1 MNEELLSFYQRELT
15 ALRQTGRVFAE
26 RHRHIGGRLH
36 LTADISPDPHVE
48 RLIEATALLAAR
60 IQARIHDGVP
70 EITQSLL
77 HATYPHLLHPVPA
90 RAIFQMQVNIHTA
103 DTGRGV
109 EIARGSELHSMP
121 LRHGPGTD
129 QVSCRFVTGADVT
142 LWPLEI
148 TDITVEPVSIS
159 PLRGIGRGGNL
170 IVRCHLRTLGDAVL
184 DDLPI
189 DCLQLFLDGAPVA
202 RNGLYE
208 LLFSRLKGIAVGRVP
223 AGRTRMEHVP
233 LPHAAVTPVGFGE
246 TESVLAFDPRTPMGY
261 RLLLEYLSFPDK
273 FMFARVDGLRGAF
286 TGREAELCFVLDGDE
301 VPGGMVETLREEGRD
316 LLRLG
321 CVPAINQFPMDLEPV
336 RLTQRVARY
345 PLVPDTRRPLAFE
358 VHAVEDVTLVMRQ
371 NQVVRQRVAPLFAL
385 HRQEGPAD
393 QALYWHHGLET
404 APDGAQE
411 TTLSLSDPAGSLL
424 SMGEG
429 VVNVTA
435 LCGNRDL
442 PARLTTTSFTLA
454 RDPSRI
460 ADARALRRPARP
472 LRPAAA
478 GRGHWQ
484 LVSQLSLN
492 RLSLSQGGDAAL
504 RGLLSVHNLAHPEK
518 DAVLFKEVRQQ
529 IDSLRELS
537 VRTVMHRIDA
547 AHRSAWCMGSDVSL
561 LFDESDATGSR
572 YLFAAVLERF
582 LALHAAANSFTAV
595 TALSQQRKNR
605 MAQWAPRTGTRPL
618 I

>member
-15 ALRQTGRVFAE
+15 ALRQTGRIFAE
-26 RHRHIGGRLH
+26 RHPHIAGRLH

-70 EITQSLL
+70 EITQALL
-77 HATYPHLLHPVPA
+77 HATYPHLLRPVPA
-90 RAIFQMQVNIHTA
+90 RTIIQMQVNAGTA
-103 DTGRGV
+103 EAMGGV
-109 EIARGSELHSMP
+109 EIARGSELHSIP

-129 QVSCRFVTGADVT
+129 QVACRFVTAANVT

-148 TDITVEPVSIS
+148 ARVTVESVTIS
-159 PLRGIGRGGNL
+159 PLHRIGRGGNL

-184 DDLPI
+184 DDLPV
-189 DCLQLFLDGAPVA
+189 DSLHLFLDGSPAA

-208 LLFSRLKGIAVGRVP
+208 LLFCRLKGIAAGRVP
-223 AGRTRMEHVP
+223 AGRTHMEHVL
-233 LPHAAVTPVGFGE
+233 LPGAAVTPVGFDDS
-246 TESVLAFDPRTPMGY
+246 ESVFAYDPRTPMGH

-273 FMFARVDGLRGAF
+273 FMFARVGGLRGAF
-286 TGREAELCFVLDGDE
+286 TGREAELCFILDGDDI
-301 VPGGMVETLREEGRD
+301 PGGMMETLGDEGGN
-316 LLRLG
+316 LFRLG

-358 VHAVEDVTLVMRQ
+358 VHAVEEVTLVMRQ
-371 NQVVRQRVAPLFAL
+371 NQVVRQHIPPLFA
-385 HRQEGPAD
+385 HHQQDGTGDRT
-393 QALYWHHGLET
+393 LYWRHGLET

-424 SMGEG
+424 EQEEG
-429 VVNVTA
+429 VVNVRA

-442 PARLTTTSFTLA
+442 PARLTNLSFTLA
-454 RDPSRI
+454 HDPSRI
-460 ADARALRRPARP
+460 AKAQALRRPSRP
-472 LRPAAA
+472 LRPATA
-478 GRGHWQ
+478 GRSHWQ
-484 LVSQLSLN
+484 LVSQLSFN
-492 RLSLSQGGDAAL
+492 RLSLSQGGEAAL
-504 RGLLSVHNLAHPEK
+504 RGLLSIHNLAHPEK

-529 IDSLRELS
+529 IDSLRKLS
-537 VRTVMHRIDA
+537 VATAMHRVDDA
-547 AHRSAWCMGSDVSL
+547 YRSAWCMGSDVTL

-595 TALSQQRKNR
+595 TAFSQQRKNR
-605 MAQWAPRTGTRPL
+605 MAQWLPRAGTRPL

>member
-1 MNEELLSFYQRELT
+1 MNEELLSFYQSEL
-15 ALRQTGRVFAE
+15 ASLRQTGRQFAE
-26 RHRHIGGRLH
+26 RHPRIAGRLH
-36 LTADISPDPHVE
+36 LTADMSPDPHVE

-60 IQARIHDGVP
+60 IQARIKDGVP
-70 EITQSLL
+70 EITQALL
-77 HATYPHLLHPVPA
+77 HATCPQLIQPVPA
-90 RAIFQMQVNIHTA
+90 RTILQMQANM
-103 DTGRGV
+103 DTGDAVMGVTVERG
-109 EIARGSELHSMP
+109 AELLSQP

-129 QVSCRFVTGADVT
+129 QVPCRFVTSADVT

-148 TDITVEPVSIS
+148 AEISVEPLSIS

-170 IVRCHLRTLGDAVL
+170 IVRCHLRALGGTAFEDMQ
-184 DDLPI
+184 I
-189 DCLQLFLDGAPVA
+189 DSLRLFLDGPPAA

-223 AGRTRMEHVP
+223 PGRTRMEHVALP
-233 LPHAAVTPVGFGE
+233 LARIRPVGFEEDEG
-246 TESVLAFDPRTPMGY
+246 AFDFDQRTPMGY

-286 TGREAELCFVLDGDE
+286 SGTETELCFVLDADDI
-301 VPGGMVETLREEGRD
+301 PGGTVETLREAGND

-321 CVPAINQFPMDLEPV
+321 CVPAINQFVMDLEPV
-336 RLTQRVARY
+336 RLTQRVTRY
-345 PLVPDTRRPLAFE
+345 PLAPDTRRPLAYE
-358 VHAVEDVTLVMRQ
+358 VHAIRDVTLVMRQ
-371 NQVVRQRVAPLFAL
+371 NQVLRQQIAPLHAQ
-385 HRQEGPAD
+385 HRQIRTDEPG
-393 QALYWHHGLET
+393 LYWHHAVAT

-411 TTLSLSDPAGSLL
+411 SVLSLSDPAGSLL
-424 SMGEG
+424 DLGEG
-429 VVNVTA
+429 VVNVRA

-442 PARLTTTSFTLA
+442 AARLTSLSFTLA

-460 ADARALRRPARP
+460 GEAHALRRPARP
-472 LRPAAA
+472 LRPATA
-478 GRGHWQ
+478 GRSHWQ
-484 LVSQLSLN
+484 LISQLSFN

-518 DAVLFKEVRQQ
+518 DAVLFKEVQQQ
-529 IDSLRELS
+529 IDSLQS
-537 VRTVMHRIDA
+537 MAVKSGMHRVGPAD
-547 AHRSAWCMGSDVSL
+547 RSAWCMGSEVAL
-561 LFDESDATGSR
+561 TFNESDATGSR

-605 MAQWAPRTGTRPL
+605 MALWLPRAGTRPL